1 MSQFDN
7 MYLETCKKI
16 IEHGVR
22 TEARNGITYR
32 IPGNHW
38 IFDLEKEFPILT
50 VKKVAFKTAVLEML
64 WIYQQKSTD
73 VRWLQERNIHIWDKF
88 QISEDGYYRNPDN
101 GDVKFFGKE
110 FAYGIGTSYGFIIAN
125 GGEPDFNND
134 QMNAAIYKIVYKPT
148 DRRNIIT
155 MWQPPFFAK
164 AVLPP
169 CVYKVQFLVL
179 DGKLHTFVEQRSCDM
194 FLGVPFNIT
203 QYAVLNYMLAHVT
216 GLKPGEM
223 HYNMVDVHIY
233 EEHIDQV
240 HEMLNRWDHA
250 LPAPKLWLNPGVDS
264 FYAFD
269 SLKELNDCKLIGY
282 EHLGAIKGIVKA

>member
-16 IEHGVR
+16 IDHGVR

-64 WIYQQKSTD
+64 WIYQQKSISLS
-73 VRWLQERNIHIWDKF
+73 WLQQRGIKIWDKF
-88 QISEDGYYRNPDN
+88 EISSDGIYRNPDN
-101 GDVKFFGKE
+101 GEEKFFGKQW
-110 FAYGIGTSYGFIIAN
+110 AGTIGSSYGYIIAN
-125 GGEPDFNND
+125 GGEPGFKD
-134 QMNAAIYKIVYKPT
+134 QMDAAIYKIINYPT
-148 DRRNIIT
+148 DRRIIIT
-155 MWQPPFFAK
+155 MWQPPFFGS

-223 HYNMVDVHIY
+223 HYNMADVHIY

-240 HEMLNRWDHA
+240 HEMLNRWDRA
-250 LPAPKLWLNPGVDS
+250 LPAPKLWLNPEVKD
-264 FYAFD
+264 FYSFD
-269 SLKELNDCKLIGY
+269 SSKELSDSKLIGY

>member
-16 IEHGVR
+16 INHGVR

-101 GDVKFFGKE
+101 GAVKFFGKE

-125 GGEPDFNND
+125 GGEPELKD
-134 QMNAAIYKIVYKPT
+134 QMDAAIYKIINYPA

-155 MWQPPFFAK
+155 MWQPPFFGK

-179 DGKLHTFVEQRSCDM
+179 DGKLHTFVEQRSCDV

-240 HEMLNRWDHA
+240 HEMLNRWSNA
-250 LPAPKLWLNPGVDS
+250 LPAPTLWLNPEVKD
-264 FYAFD
+264 FYSFD
-269 SLKELNDCKLIGY
+269 SSKELSDCKLIGY

>member
-64 WIYQQKSTD
+64 WIYQQKSISLS
-73 VRWLQERNIHIWDKF
+73 WLQQRGIKIWDKF
-88 QISEDGYYRNPDN
+88 EISSDGIYRNPDN
-101 GDVKFFGKE
+101 GEEKFFGKKW
-110 FAYGIGTSYGFIIAN
+110 AGTIGSSYGYIIAN
-125 GGEPDFNND
+125 GGEPDFKD
-134 QMNAAIYKIVYKPT
+134 QMDAAIYKIINYPA

-155 MWQPPFFAK
+155 MWQPPFFGN

-179 DGKLHTFVEQRSCDM
+179 DGKLHTFVEQRSCDT

-240 HEMLNRWDHA
+240 HEMLNRWDRA
-250 LPAPKLWLNPGVDS
+250 LPAPKLWLNPEVKD
-264 FYAFD
+264 FYSFD
-269 SLKELNDCKLIGY
+269 SSKELSDCKLIGY
-282 EHLGAIKGIVKA
+282 EHLGALKGIVKA